1 MTTENRSDVIQRLQ
15 EWAQTNF
22 SIFSI
27 MEKPELFKS
36 QYEKYLKFV
45 ETLSQVDASVNQPI
59 CTTTLNEIES
69 ELTVL
74 ADGTHWKAGKDLDD
88 IRNGNITSE
97 THRDIHDR
105 IDRLQRLIELRNSV
119 LWLIETN
126 NNKDQD
132 HGKDNSQELSGV
144 AG

>member
-1 MTTENRSDVIQRLQ
+1 MTTENRSEMIQRLQ
-15 EWAQTNF
+15 EWAQSNSYTF
-22 SIFSI
+22 SII
-27 MEKPELFKS
+27 NEKSQLFKS
-36 QYEKYLKFV
+36 EYEKYRSFV
-45 ETLSQVDASVNQPI
+45 KALSDTSDNQPI
-59 CTTTLNEIES
+59 CTTTLNEIERQ
-69 ELTVL
+69 LTVL
-74 ADGTHWKAGKDLDD
+74 ADGAHWKAGKDLDD

-105 IDRLQRLIELRNSV
+105 IDCLQRLIELRNHV

-126 NNKDQD
+126 NNKDQN

>member
-1 MTTENRSDVIQRLQ
+1 MTTENRSEMIQRLQ
-15 EWAQTNF
+15 EWAQSNSYTFTIIN
-22 SIFSI
+22 
-27 MEKPELFKS
+27 EKSQLFKS
-36 QYEKYLKFV
+36 QYEKYRSFV
-45 ETLSQVDASVNQPI
+45 KALSDTSDNQPI
-59 CTTTLNEIES
+59 CTTTLNEIER
-69 ELTVL
+69 ELTAL
-74 ADGTHWKAGKDLDD
+74 ADGTHWKVGKDLDD

-105 IDRLQRLIELRNSV
+105 IDRLQRLIELRNNV

-132 HGKDNSQELSGV
+132 HGKDNSQELSGF